1 MFLKRAVL
9 PLCLTLFLSASAAA
23 QTVSFPKPDYFRQV
37 FERTRTKVE
46 LMDPVKLKDFV
57 ADGKFELS
65 LKDYLELVMANNTDI
80 QVTFLSVETPRNNIT
95 AAYGVWDP
103 LGTASFSSTRTTS
116 PATNPSQAENASL
129 GSTSKSLAQPLS
141 LGYSQ
146 VLDSGTSYQVSFG
159 GAKYSYNNSYS
170 SYNPSI
176 TSSMSFAVTQN
187 LIRNRGRYVN
197 RIPLMTAQSTYKR
210 AEFNLRANLLSWVNN
225 AESMYWRVV
234 SARENV
240 RVQEKARDTAKSNLD
255 FVQKQLDLGAVS
267 PLDIYNPQGQL
278 AGAELQLSQAKF
290 ALEQAE
296 DALRHQIGVDLD
308 PDVRRVPIEL
318 TEPVEV
324 SNVGLDLDPE
334 REVQKAL
341 ANNPNVK
348 AAIQALDID
357 DLGIQSAHNGLLP
370 NLSVT
375 ASYAGA
381 GQGGIYTSS
390 GAALLGGGPAIVVPG
405 GLGDAL
411 SQMFGLNNPTYM
423 GSVNLTLPIRSRSAS
438 MNLANALVAKK
449 TDALNLRNTEQNMR
463 LNVLTAV
470 SNVNGAIE
478 SLRLAKI
485 QEDLQHKNYDAE
497 VEKYTLG
504 TDTNQNVVIA
514 LQNWVVAQSA
524 VVTAQVNL
532 RTSILN
538 LYTQTG
544 ELLDER
550 GIIVK

>member
-1 MFLKRAVL
+1 VL
-9 PLCLTLFLSASAAA
+9 FPILCLALVLATTAVA
-23 QTVSFPKPDYFRQV
+23 QTTSFPKPNYFRQV
-37 FERTRTKVE
+37 FEQTRTQVD
-46 LMDPVKLKDFV
+46 LRDPVKLKDFV
-57 ADGKFELS
+57 VEGKLELS
-65 LKDYLELVMANNTDI
+65 LKNFLELVMDNNTDI
-80 QVTFLSVETPRNNIT
+80 QVTFLSLEVPRNNIT
-95 AAYGVWDP
+95 SAYGVWDP
-103 LGTASFSSTRTTS
+103 NATASFSSTRTTS
-116 PATNPSQAENASL
+116 PATNPSQSENASL
-129 GSTSKSLAQPLS
+129 GSTSKSLYQPFS
-141 LGYSQ
+141 LTYSQ
-146 VLDSGTSYQVSFG
+146 ALDTGTSYQVGFG
-159 GAKYSYNNSYS
+159 GTKDSFNNSYS

-187 LIRNRGRYVN
+187 LIRNRSRYVN

-210 AEFNLRANLLSWVNN
+210 AEFSLRATLLNWVNV
-225 AESMYWRVV
+225 AESSYWRVV

-240 RVQEKARDTAKSNLD
+240 RVQQIARDTSKSNLD

-278 AGAELQLSQAKF
+278 AASDLALSQAKF

-296 DALRHQIGVDLD
+296 DALRHQIGIDLD
-308 PDVRRVPIEL
+308 PDLRRIPIEV
-318 TEPVEV
+318 TEPVDI
-324 SNVGLDLDPE
+324 STVGMDLDPE
-334 REVQKAL
+334 HEVQKAV
-341 ANNPNVK
+341 ANNPSVK

-370 NLSVT
+370 NLSFT

-390 GAALLGGGPAIVVPG
+390 GAALLGGGPAVVIPG
-405 GLGDAL
+405 GLSDAL

-423 GSVNLTLPIRSRSAS
+423 GSLTLTLPIRSRTAS

-449 TDALNLRNTEQNMR
+449 TDAYNLRNQEQNTR

-470 SNVNGAIE
+470 SNVNGAID

-524 VVTAQVNL
+524 VVSAQVNV

-544 ELLDER
+544 ELLEER
-550 GIIVK
+550 GIVVK